1 MMKASAKGEFS
12 RIQRS
17 QDGEEAVYAEYRAAK
32 YGDSK

>member
-17 QDGEEAVYAEYRAAK
+17 QDVEEAVHAEYRAAK